1 VAVLILV
8 VVWAAPGV
16 RALKAARAAGG
27 GDRAGGILALAVRGL
42 PADRAAWGQAML
54 VELDQARGTRA
65 RWRFSLGCARAATA
79 LRIRATFCARDRGAK
94 GMRAVLLSGVLA
106 TLLLSVF
113 GVLRYPGLRAGPA
126 ALGAAGVVLVVM
138 LTVYA
143 LCALSLLRGATV
155 QLAGA
160 RRRGLLAGV
169 GIAAAW
175 LVVLAPMGLQTWVLI
190 PLAIILICPWS
201 IAAFTARVSPDARA
215 APAAALWS
223 GLVGGL
229 LVFVVWVTA
238 IYLNDGRPYDP
249 QLIRDFHHSGA
260 HDLATYAVN
269 SGLDSAIGLLVVIP
283 IVCFAL
289 GSLAGRLTGRQAGHV
304 RRAPD

>member
-1 VAVLILV
+1 VLILV

-65 RWRFSLGCARAATA
+65 RWRFSLGCVWAATA

-94 GMRAVLLSGVLA
+94 GMRVVLLGGVLA
-106 TLLLSVF
+106 ILVLGVF
-113 GVLRYPGLRAGPA
+113 GVVRYPGLRAGPA
-126 ALGAAGVVLVVM
+126 ALGAAGGVLVVM
-138 LTVYA
+138 VGAYA
-143 LCALSLLRGATV
+143 LCALTLLRGMTLQV
-155 QLAGA
+155 AGA

-169 GIAAAW
+169 GVAAAW
-175 LVVLAPMGLQTWVLI
+175 LVVLAPTHLQTWVLI
-190 PLAIILICPWS
+190 PLAIMLICPWTV
-201 IAAFTARVSPDARA
+201 AAFTARVSPDARA

-238 IYLNDGRPYDP
+238 TYLNDGRPYDL

-283 IVCFAL
+283 VVCFSL
-289 GSLAGRLTGRQAGHV
+289 GSLAGRMTGRQAHHV